1 MNIYK
6 GMSLHACWTYNV
18 ITIKINFYAL
28 DKCDSKWMLNQIWSN
43 VLSIN

>member
-1 MNIYK
+1 
-6 GMSLHACWTYNV
+6 MSLHACCTYNV
-18 ITIKINFYAL
+18 ITRLISNAL